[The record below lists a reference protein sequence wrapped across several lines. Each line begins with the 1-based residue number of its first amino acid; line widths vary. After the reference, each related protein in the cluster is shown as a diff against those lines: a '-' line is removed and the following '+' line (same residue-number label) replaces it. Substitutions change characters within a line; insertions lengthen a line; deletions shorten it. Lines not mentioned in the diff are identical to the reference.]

1 MTFGLPGCAEKMHDR
16 IKGFAY
22 LVAVRRGG
30 KARAAM
36 ASRDIVR
43 RVHPWRRQMKSPGC
57 VIAAVGIIACAGLQ
71 SSFADE
77 PLGSGITMYF
87 QMGGN
92 PGDGSTLPRT
102 NGARAAAAALGV
114 KLNEQY
120 SGWQPETMLNQF
132 REALAAS
139 PSCVEIMGHPGND
152 AFATLVADAEK
163 RGIVITSGNSPL
175 TKLKDQYSANG
186 FGYAGVDLYDGGKL
200 TAQKM
205 IEYGGL
211 KKGDKALEYGLR
223 AQAERGKSDQG
234 LYDTLKAAGLDVD
247 YIEISPEVDHDSSLA
262 VPILA
267 AYIQKHPDLKAI
279 GTQHGNVTAFI
290 AKALQDAGKKPG
302 QITVGGIDLAPA
314 TIDGL
319 KKGYISVAL
328 DQELYLQGF
337 LPVVQCVLAKK
348 YGLAGLSINTGAGV
362 VTPKTIEALVPL
374 IEKGIR

>member
-1 MTFGLPGCAEKMHDR
+1 MRQLPR
-16 IKGFAY
+16 I
-22 LVAVRRGG
+22 VAIICLATLASPP
-30 KARAAM
+30 ARA
-36 ASRDIVR
+36 
-43 RVHPWRRQMKSPGC
+43 
-57 VIAAVGIIACAGLQ
+57 
-71 SSFADE
+71 DE
-77 PLGSGITMYF
+77 LLGAGITMYF

-114 KLNEQY
+114 RLNEQY
-120 SGWQPETMLNQF
+120 SGWQPETMLKHF

-139 PSCVEIMGHPGND
+139 PGCIEIMGHPGND
-152 AFATLVADAEK
+152 AFASLVADAEK
-163 RGIVITSGNSPL
+163 RGIVVTSGNSPL
-175 TKLKDQYSANG
+175 TRLKDQYGGAG
-186 FGYAGVDLYDGGKL
+186 FGYAGVDLYEGGKL

-223 AQAERGKSDQG
+223 AQAERGRSDQG

-267 AYIQKHPDLKAI
+267 AYAQKHPNLKAI

-290 AKALQDAGKKPG
+290 GKALQEAGKKPG
-302 QITVGGIDLAPA
+302 EVTVGGIDLAPA

-319 KKGYISVAL
+319 KKGWVSVAL
-328 DQELYLQGF
+328 DQQLYLQGF
-337 LPVVQCVLAKK
+337 LPVVQCVLSKR
-348 YGLAGLSINTGAGV
+348 YGFAGLSINTGAGV
-362 VTPKTIEALVPL
+362 VTPKTIGALVPL
-374 IEKGIR
+374 IDKGIR

>member
-1 MTFGLPGCAEKMHDR
+1 MKALASTIAVLGVVTVAAALPTQAEEM
-16 IKGFAY
+16 IG
-22 LVAVRRGG
+22 
-30 KARAAM
+30 
-36 ASRDIVR
+36 
-43 RVHPWRRQMKSPGC
+43 
-57 VIAAVGIIACAGLQ
+57 AGL
-71 SSFADE
+71 
-77 PLGSGITMYF
+77 TMYF

-102 NGARAAAAALGV
+102 NGARAAAAAYGV
-114 KLNEQY
+114 KLIEQY
-120 SGWQPETMLNQF
+120 SGWQPETMLKQF

-152 AFATLVADAEK
+152 AFAALVADAEK
-163 RGIVITSGNSPL
+163 RNILITSGNSPL
-175 TKLKDQYSANG
+175 TKLENQYSANG
-186 FGYAGVDLYDGGKL
+186 FGYAGVDLYAGGKL

-290 AKALQDAGKKPG
+290 GKALQQAGKQPG
-302 QITVGGIDLAPA
+302 QITVGGIDLSPA

-319 KKGYISVAL
+319 KKGYISVTL
-328 DQELYLQGF
+328 DQQLYLQGF
-337 LPVVQCVLAKK
+337 LPVSQCALSKK
-348 YGLAGLSINTGAGV
+348 YGFAGMNVNTGAGV
-362 VTPKTIEALVPL
+362 VTPKTIGALVPL

>member
-1 MTFGLPGCAEKMHDR
+1 MRQLAS
-16 IKGFAY
+16 I
-22 LVAVRRGG
+22 VAIFCLATVGG
-30 KARAAM
+30 PAARA
-36 ASRDIVR
+36 
-43 RVHPWRRQMKSPGC
+43 
-57 VIAAVGIIACAGLQ
+57 
-71 SSFADE
+71 DE
-77 PLGSGITMYF
+77 LLGAGITMYF

-120 SGWQPETMLNQF
+120 SGWQPETMLKHF

-139 PSCVEIMGHPGND
+139 PGCIEIMGHPGND
-152 AFATLVADAEK
+152 AFASLVADAEK
-163 RGIVITSGNSPL
+163 RGIVVTSGNSPL
-175 TKLKDQYSANG
+175 TRLKDQYGGSG
-186 FGYAGVDLYDGGKL
+186 FGYAGVDLYEGGKL

-223 AQAERGKSDQG
+223 AQAERGLSDQG

-262 VPILA
+262 VPILS
-267 AYIQKHPDLKAI
+267 AYIQKHAGLKAI

-290 AKALQDAGKKPG
+290 GKALQEAGKKPG
-302 QITVGGIDLAPA
+302 EVTVGGIDLAPA

-319 KKGYISVAL
+319 KKGYVSVVL
-328 DQELYLQGF
+328 DQQLYLQGF
-337 LPVVQCVLAKK
+337 LPVVQCVLSKK

-362 VTPKTIEALVPL
+362 VTPKTIGALVPL
-374 IEKGIR
+374 IDKGIR

>member
-1 MTFGLPGCAEKMHDR
+1 MRRRASTIAVIGMVTVGTALP
-16 IKGFAY
+16 
-22 LVAVRRGG
+22 
-30 KARAAM
+30 ARAAEM
-36 ASRDIVR
+36 
-43 RVHPWRRQMKSPGC
+43 
-57 VIAAVGIIACAGLQ
+57 
-71 SSFADE
+71 
-77 PLGSGITMYF
+77 LGAGITMYF

-102 NGARAAAAALGV
+102 NGARAAAAAYGV

-120 SGWQPETMLNQF
+120 SGWQPETMLKQF

-139 PSCVEIMGHPGND
+139 PSCIEIMGHPGSE
-152 AFATLVADAEK
+152 AFASLVADGEK
-163 RGIVITSGNSPL
+163 RGILVTSGNSPL
-175 TKLKDQYSANG
+175 TKLRDQYGANG
-186 FGYAGVDLYDGGKL
+186 FGYAGVDLYEGGKL

-205 IEYGGL
+205 IEYGAL

-279 GTQHGNVTAFI
+279 GTQHGNVTGFI
-290 AKALQDAGKKPG
+290 GKALQEAGKAPG
-302 QITVGGIDLAPA
+302 AIVAGGIDLAPA
-314 TIDGL
+314 TIEGL
-319 KKGYISVAL
+319 KKGFISVVL
-328 DQELYLQGF
+328 DQQLYLQGF
-337 LPVVQCVLAKK
+337 LPVSQCVLSKK
-348 YGLAGLSINTGAGV
+348 YGFAGLSINTGAGV
-362 VTPKTIEALVPL
+362 VTPKTIGALVPL